1 MTAHS
6 QQRTALHQLPDKAA
20 RSARRW
26 AVLAIAA
33 LLSAHSNSAL
43 AQTAAPSETT
53 EQKVQQLTA
62 AVARTQSQMDS
73 YQKQL
78 QELQRQLSE
87 LQEQLAAEKANP
99 PAPSAPAGKPAVSA
113 SSNAPTGVSTSAST
127 SAIEDIRERQAVQE
141 SQIATHEQTKVETA
155 SKYPLKVSGL
165 LLFNGYVN
173 TRQVDVSA
181 DPTYALPGGGSTG
194 LSLRQTVLGLDARG
208 PHLFGATSHADA
220 RVDFFASGGQDR
232 KSTRLNSSHSS

>member
-20 RSARRW
+20 RLAGRW
-26 AVLAIAA
+26 TVLAIAA

-43 AQTAAPSETT
+43 AQTTAPPASSETT

-73 YQKQL
+73 YQTQL

-87 LQEQLAAEKANP
+87 LQEQVAAEKANP
-99 PAPSAPAGKPAVSA
+99 PAPSAPAGKPAVRA
-113 SSNAPTGVSTSAST
+113 SSNAPTGVSPSAST

-155 SKYPLKVSGL
+155 SKYPL
-165 LLFNGYVN
+165 
-173 TRQVDVSA
+173 
-181 DPTYALPGGGSTG
+181 
-194 LSLRQTVLGLDARG
+194 
-208 PHLFGATSHADA
+208 
-220 RVDFFASGGQDR
+220 
-232 KSTRLNSSHSS
+232 